1 MEARQVLCAGPGRL
15 CQLSGWRLSLGMES
29 SVLVD
34 SGFRWLTFPVSC
46 PSATDGGAAWL
57 QPLPPGSFLPGA
69 PQAVSLLLSLST
81 AAPQGPV
88 SWHAGSEDCFL
99 LLLLE
104 AGAQRCSKGT
114 PLSHPGPRGT
124 RACEAPF
131 GAAFSPKALH
141 VCSGSFSRNLCVS
154 SSISERMSGRLQ
166 RVLPGDPLLIQPDG
180 RPCLLPGSP

>member
-29 SVLVD
+29 NVLVD

-57 QPLPPGSFLPGA
+57 QPQPPGSFLPGA
-69 PQAVSLLLSLST
+69 PQAVSLLLPLST
-81 AAPQGPV
+81 AAPLPCKL
-88 SWHAGSEDCFL
+88 ARGSEDCFL

-124 RACEAPF
+124 RACEAPV
-131 GAAFSPKALH
+131 GTTFSPKALH
-141 VCSGSFSRNLCVS
+141 VCSGSFSRNPCVG
-154 SSISERMSGRLQ
+154 SSIAE
-166 RVLPGDPLLIQPDG
+166 
-180 RPCLLPGSP
+180 